1 MEGRLLRAQGPLGKA
16 FQNSFI
22 FTITSGTGSHASL
35 PAKQLPNALTTLD
48 PPGRK
53 QQTPNA
59 EKGSRSE
66 QCSILRFRAT
76 ETSQDPGGGRSS
88 IAMPPL
94 SLAHLTVPLAQLAP
108 SHQSEKKSNWML
120 VRNDQIKIQHLHK
133 QNKTSGR
140 TTALQPHVPMAP
152 ARAPELLSAAAAG
165 RSLELRLVPMQT
177 LVNSFGP
184 LLGRALQFILDRRHS
199 PEGTIGRPI
208 KMEFPF
214 LVSTEEVV
222 FAS

>member
-1 MEGRLLRAQGPLGKA
+1 MNFLLHGSAEAATRQESNTTSRTSPTWLLDRDAQSAGPWAGSVRKSSHQSDLSTSKLLEKKKSLTFLCFLALQEMVEGRLLRAQGLLGKA

-22 FTITSGTGSHASL
+22 FTITSVTGSHASL
-35 PAKQLPNALTTLD
+35 PAKQLPNALTTLA

-76 ETSQDPGGGRSS
+76 ETSRDPGGGRSSS

-108 SHQSEKKSNWML
+108 SHQSEKKS
-120 VRNDQIKIQHLHK
+120 
-133 QNKTSGR
+133 S
-140 TTALQPHVPMAP
+140 
-152 ARAPELLSAAAAG
+152 
-165 RSLELRLVPMQT
+165 
-177 LVNSFGP
+177 
-184 LLGRALQFILDRRHS
+184 
-199 PEGTIGRPI
+199 
-208 KMEFPF
+208 
-214 LVSTEEVV
+214 
-222 FAS
+222 